1 MSRLQKLIDE
11 LCPNGVEYKRVDE
24 ICNKV
29 FAGGTPKTSND
40 SYYGGNIPWL
50 RSGEI
55 NFNSIYDAEIKIT
68 EDGLNNSS
76 AKIIK
81 EKSVLIAMTGATVA
95 RSAVNEIELTANQSV
110 CAMEVSDKINYKY
123 LYYNIANMYNEI
135 KGMAQGALTSINLN
149 IIKSISIPVP
159 PLEVQRE
166 IVHILDDF
174 TLLSAELSAELKAR
188 QKQYEYYKSSLFKK
202 YTNNMVEL
210 ESIGDVTKL
219 AGFEFTKYV
228 NYTNEGK
235 IIALRGLNIKDGRL
249 VLNDVKYIDTSDF
262 SKLDRSKLFINDI
275 LYTYVGTV
283 GQVGLI
289 DKNDRYY
296 LAPNVARIRI
306 FDKNVIPKYVM
317 YFLQT
322 PEFKMNQLDKL
333 SGSSSMKN
341 ITMSNIRKF
350 KIPIPSK
357 EEQQNIVN
365 ILDNFD
371 KLNNDII
378 EGLPAEIELR
388 QRQYEYYRDRLLT
401 FKELK

>member
-166 IVHILDDF
+166 IVCILDKF
-174 TLLSAELSAELKAR
+174 VNYNELLDSEFKKRKKQLEFVMQEELKVKNF
-188 QKQYEYYKSSLFKK
+188 KQNRKRKNTIAKSCFW
-202 YTNNMVEL
+202 
-210 ESIGDVTKL
+210 
-219 AGFEFTKYV
+219 
-228 NYTNEGK
+228 K
-235 IIALRGLNIKDGRL
+235 I
-249 VLNDVKYIDTSDF
+249 
-262 SKLDRSKLFINDI
+262 
-275 LYTYVGTV
+275 
-283 GQVGLI
+283 
-289 DKNDRYY
+289 
-296 LAPNVARIRI
+296 
-306 FDKNVIPKYVM
+306 
-317 YFLQT
+317 
-322 PEFKMNQLDKL
+322 
-333 SGSSSMKN
+333 SSCCY
-341 ITMSNIRKF
+341 
-350 KIPIPSK
+350 
-357 EEQQNIVN
+357 
-365 ILDNFD
+365 D
-371 KLNNDII
+371 
-378 EGLPAEIELR
+378 
-388 QRQYEYYRDRLLT
+388 
-401 FKELK
+401 